1 LDLSLGDGNTNGN
14 EHEYRKLIML
24 LQGTIITDNCGH
36 EDGNY
41 QYHYNYLQQIK

>member
-1 LDLSLGDGNTNGN
+1 MSFGDGNADGNG
-14 EHEYRKLIML
+14 HEYRKLIML
-24 LQGTIITDNCGH
+24 LQCTIIIENCGH